1 MKPDLRTMKMQ
12 TMKKGL
18 VAFALSMTVSP
29 ACAGTGAFDAE
40 GYWIDNDVEGY
51 ERYVRI
57 ENDSGYYCVLDGK
70 SGFTFK
76 VVGDSITTPMNG
88 MNHILAFPGSGNLK
102 ISGEE
107 KGEPY
112 STLFHPLAP
121 KDYPKEC
128 ADLEKEFSGTTGIAA
143 GPAPKPTPHAGYRG
157 RAARNLL
164 GRIVSG
170 R

>member
-1 MKPDLRTMKMQ
+1 MKADMRMLKTGMI
-12 TMKKGL
+12 
-18 VAFALSMTVSP
+18 VFTVSM
-29 ACAGTGAFDAE
+29 ATSLAFAGTGALEAE
-40 GYWIDNDVEGY
+40 GYWIDNEVEGY
-51 ERYVRI
+51 ERYLRI
-57 ENDSGYYCVLDGK
+57 EKDSGYYCILDGK

-88 MNHILAFPGSGNLK
+88 MNHIAYFPGSGNLK

-112 STLFHPLAP
+112 WTLFHPLAP
-121 KDYPKEC
+121 NKYPKEC
-128 ADLEKEFSGTTGIAA
+128 VDLEKEYSATTGITAR
-143 GPAPKPTPHAGYRG
+143 PSRKPTRPAESRG